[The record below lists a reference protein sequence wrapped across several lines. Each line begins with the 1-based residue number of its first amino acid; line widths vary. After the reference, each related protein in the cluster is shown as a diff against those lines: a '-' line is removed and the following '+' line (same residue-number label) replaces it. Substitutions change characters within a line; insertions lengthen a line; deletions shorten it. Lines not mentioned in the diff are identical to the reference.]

1 MSTNSSHLNKRARTV
16 MLCGILIASG
26 IAGALIPFS
35 SIVGIDNGVEIEGP
49 SEAEATTT
57 SNPTEGSIT
66 NKKRNY
72 ANSTRCRT

>member
-1 MSTNSSHLNKRARTV
+1 

-35 SIVGIDNGVEIEGP
+35 SIVGIDNDVEIEGP

-57 SNPTEGSIT
+57 SNPTETTSPTRKEIT
-66 NKKRNY
+66 LIAQDAELEIAPGKVSKNLDI
-72 ANSTRCRT
+72 